1 MVMTGGWFIM
11 VYGIVLPTFECVFLT
26 PINAMMAIFF
36 DGNITG
42 NQCNLTVAKMTDV
55 LLRLMQVSETERN
68 FKVPPK
74 DRIHLVNY
82 APT

>member
-1 MVMTGGWFIM
+1 MALFYPHLS
-11 VYGIVLPTFECVFLT
+11 VYSILT

-55 LLRLMQVSETERN
+55 LLR
-68 FKVPPK
+68 FF
-74 DRIHLVNY
+74 
-82 APT
+82 AGF